1 MKISLII
8 SFLLLCL
15 SGCGPKTYFD
25 PIENGEQ
32 QYVSRP
38 KGCTIEM
45 LLYDVPSD
53 KQYDEMGI
61 CTGSYQAYSGKSFD
75 TVIRA
80 IKDCACEIGG
90 NAIIYS
96 NENDTYTYDY
106 LGQVTRFKTSAI
118 VLYLHETDYLHE
130 FDVPEIENIDKEF
143 EEEYE
148 WEEDE

>member
-1 MKISLII
+1 M
-8 SFLLLCL
+8 LCL
-15 SGCGPKTYFD
+15 SGCGPKTYFEL
-25 PIENGEQ
+25 IENGEQ
-32 QYVSRP
+32 QYVSRQ

-45 LLYDVPSD
+45 LLYDIPSD

-61 CTGSYQAYSGKSFD
+61 CIGSYHAYSEKSFD

-90 NAIIYS
+90 NAIVYS
-96 NENDTYTYDY
+96 DDNDTYMYDY
-106 LGQVTRFKTSAI
+106 LGQVTRFKTSAK

-130 FDVPEIENIDKEF
+130 FNVPEIENIDDEF
-143 EEEYE
+143 EEEYD

>member
-15 SGCGPKTYFD
+15 SGCSPKTYFEL
-25 PIENGEQ
+25 IENGEQ

-45 LLYDVPSD
+45 LLYDIPSD

-61 CTGSYQAYSGKSFD
+61 CIGSYHAYSEKSFD

-96 NENDTYTYDY
+96 D
-106 LGQVTRFKTSAI
+106 
-118 VLYLHETDYLHE
+118 
-130 FDVPEIENIDKEF
+130 
-143 EEEYE
+143 
-148 WEEDE
+148 

>member
-1 MKISLII
+1 MKNFLVI
-8 SFLLLCL
+8 SFLFICF
-15 SGCGPKTYFD
+15 SGCGPRTYFE
-25 PIENGEQ
+25 PKETGKQE
-32 QYVSRP
+32 YLSRP

-45 LLYDVPSD
+45 LLYDVPAD

-80 IKDCACEIGG
+80 IKDCACDIGG
-90 NAIIYS
+90 NAIVYN
-96 NENDTYTYDY
+96 NENDTYMYDY
-106 LGQVTRFKTSAI
+106 LGHVTRFKTSAR

-130 FDVPEIENIDKEF
+130 FDVPEIENIDDEF
-143 EEEYE
+143 EEKWD

>member
-15 SGCGPKTYFD
+15 SGCGPKTYFEL
-25 PIENGEQ
+25 IENGEQ

-45 LLYDVPSD
+45 LLYDVSSD

-61 CTGSYQAYSGKSFD
+61 CIGSYHAYSEKSFD

-90 NAIIYS
+90 NAIVYS
-96 NENDTYTYDY
+96 NENDTYIYDY
-106 LGQVTRFKTSAI
+106 LGQVTRFKTSAK

-130 FDVPEIENIDKEF
+130 FDVPEIENIDDEF
-143 EEEYE
+143 EEEYD

>member
-15 SGCGPKTYFD
+15 SGCGPKTYFEL
-25 PIENGEQ
+25 IENGEQ

-38 KGCTIEM
+38 QGCTIEM

-61 CTGSYQAYSGKSFD
+61 CIGSYHAYSEKSFD

-90 NAIIYS
+90 NAIVYS
-96 NENDTYTYDY
+96 DDNDTYMYDY
-106 LGQVTRFKTSAI
+106 LGQVTRFKTSAK
-118 VLYLHETDYLHE
+118 VLYLHETEYLHE
-130 FDVPEIENIDKEF
+130 FDVPEIENIDDEF
-143 EEEYE
+143 EEEYD

>member
-1 MKISLII
+1 M
-8 SFLLLCL
+8 LCL
-15 SGCGPKTYFD
+15 SGCSPKTYFEL
-25 PIENGEQ
+25 IENGEQ
-32 QYVSRP
+32 QYVFRP

-96 NENDTYTYDY
+96 NENDIYMYDY

-130 FDVPEIENIDKEF
+130 FDVPEIENIDNEF